1 MCQNYWKYEISA
13 LNIPPSDNFQI
24 GILRQSKF
32 VQEVEHQFVIQ
43 VVGDIICKILFRL
56 VQLIIHVLQYF
67 FIYSQNVVQH
77 PPPCTKPLIVN
88 MDKLTHRKNIQF
100 L

>member
-43 VVGDIICKILFRL
+43 VVGNIIWKKTF
-56 VQLIIHVLQYF
+56 QIHLGN
-67 FIYSQNVVQH
+67 YSCSSTSRTAKYGGWLTETSS
-77 PPPCTKPLIVN
+77 PAS
-88 MDKLTHRKNIQF
+88 KLG
-100 L
+100 